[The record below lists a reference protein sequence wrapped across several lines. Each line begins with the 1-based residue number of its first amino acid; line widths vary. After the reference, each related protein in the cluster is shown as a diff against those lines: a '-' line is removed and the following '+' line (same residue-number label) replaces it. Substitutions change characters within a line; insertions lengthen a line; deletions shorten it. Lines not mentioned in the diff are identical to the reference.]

1 MKKIFKQIYKKV
13 LNIVFLIIFTSLL
26 VLPAVYTNSLFGYL
40 PILVEISLLFLSG
53 IYLLIMRRSLF
64 VDGETKSVEV
74 VRGQQI
80 PVSLSIKNNSLFVCS
95 RAKADIFITDYF
107 GNDDSTTQAV
117 FTLDSKSVAE
127 LDFDVMMPHVGVY
140 TTGIRDI
147 CVYGLLGIFSIKI
160 PVHNELSVTVLPK
173 DNEREISLSDDLL
186 TDSPDASSFAENDG
200 FDYTGVREYV
210 LGDSMKKIH
219 WKLSAHSLGYMTK
232 LNETGLRSDVGVIL
246 DMVADSDMKDEEL
259 LYLNDGII
267 ETGLSLINLAR
278 KKDIDNK
285 LVFVDENLQVSL
297 MEPRSEYDCSE
308 LIRNIS
314 KITSSPEKEMKD
326 AEALV
331 LEEMQSVNRSAN
343 IVVCTSR
350 ITDGLLQSLITVK
363 NQQRNPMLFFIV
375 QPDASSQE
383 KKVLANKVKMLDE
396 FGIYYEVL
404 NVKV

>member
-1 MKKIFKQIYKKV
+1 MKKVLKQIYKKV
-13 LNIVFLIIFTSLL
+13 LSIVFLIIFTILL
-26 VLPAVYTNSLFGYL
+26 TIPAVYTNSLFGYL
-40 PILVEISLLFLSG
+40 PILVEVSLLLLSG
-53 IYLLIMRRSLF
+53 IYLMIMRKNLS
-64 VDGETKSVEV
+64 VDGEARCVEV
-74 VRGQQI
+74 IRGQQVQI
-80 PVSLSIKNNSLFVCS
+80 SLTIKNNSLFVCS

-117 FTLDSKSVAE
+117 FTLDSRSTAD
-127 LDFDVMMPHVGVY
+127 LDFDVVMPHIGVY

-160 PVHNELSVTVLPK
+160 PVHNELSVAVLPK

-267 ETGLSLINLAR
+267 ETGLSLINLAC

-285 LVFVDENLQVSL
+285 LVFVDGNLQVSL

-314 KITSSPEKEMKD
+314 RITSSPEKEMKD

-331 LEEMQSVNRSAN
+331 LEEMQSVNRCAN

-350 ITDGLLQSLITVK
+350 ITDGLLQALITVK

-375 QPDASSQE
+375 QPDVSSQE
-383 KKVLANKVKMLDE
+383 KRALANKVKMLDE

>member
-375 QPDASSQE
+375 QPDVSSQE

>member
-1 MKKIFKQIYKKV
+1 MKKVLKQIYKKV
-13 LNIVFLIIFTSLL
+13 LSIVFLIIFTILL
-26 VLPAVYTNSLFGYL
+26 TIPAVYTNSLFGYL
-40 PILVEISLLFLSG
+40 PILVEVSLLLISG
-53 IYLLIMRRSLF
+53 IYLVIMRKSLS
-64 VDGETKSVEV
+64 VDGETKCVDAI
-74 VRGQQI
+74 RGQTVK
-80 PVSLSIKNNSLFVCS
+80 VSLAIKNNSLLVCS
-95 RAKADIFITDYF
+95 SAKANIFITDYF

-117 FTLDSKSVAE
+117 FTLDSRSTAD
-127 LDFDVMMPHVGVY
+127 LDFDVVMPHVGVY

-246 DMVADSDMKDEEL
+246 DMVADNDMKDEEL

-267 ETGLSLINLAR
+267 ETGLSLINIAR

-285 LVFVDENLQVSL
+285 LVFVDDNLQVSL

-331 LEEMQSVNRSAN
+331 LEEMQSVNRCAN

-350 ITDGLLQSLITVK
+350 ITDGLLQALITVK

-375 QPDASSQE
+375 QPDVSSQE
-383 KKVLANKVKMLDE
+383 KKALASKVKMLDE

>member
-1 MKKIFKQIYKKV
+1 MKKALKRIYKKV
-13 LNIVFLIIFTSLL
+13 LSTVFLIIFTILL
-26 VLPAVYTNSLFGYL
+26 TVPAIYTNSLFGYL
-40 PILVEISLLFLSG
+40 PILVEASLLLLSG
-53 IYLLIMRRSLF
+53 IYLMIMKKSLS
-64 VDGETKSVEV
+64 VDGEAKCVEV
-74 VRGQQI
+74 IRGQKVQ
-80 PVSLSIKNNSLFVCS
+80 VSLAIKNNSLFVCS
-95 RAKADIFITDYF
+95 RAKANIFITDYF

-117 FTLDSKSVAE
+117 FTLDSRSTAD
-127 LDFDVMMPHVGVY
+127 LDFDVVMPHVGVY

-210 LGDSMKKIH
+210 PGDSMKKIH

-246 DMVADSDMKDEEL
+246 DMVADNDMKDEEL

-267 ETGLSLINLAR
+267 ETGLSLINIAR

-285 LVFVDENLQVSL
+285 LVFVDDNLQVSL

-331 LEEMQSVNRSAN
+331 VEEMQSVNRCAN

-350 ITDGLLQSLITVK
+350 ITDGLLQALITVK

-375 QPDASSQE
+375 QPDVSSQE
-383 KKVLANKVKMLDE
+383 KKALASKVKMLDE

>member
-1 MKKIFKQIYKKV
+1 MKKIFKQIYKKI
-13 LNIVFLIIFTSLL
+13 LNIVFLIIFTALL

-160 PVHNELSVTVLPK
+160 PY
-173 DNEREISLSDDLL
+173 
-186 TDSPDASSFAENDG
+186 SS
-200 FDYTGVREYV
+200 
-210 LGDSMKKIH
+210 
-219 WKLSAHSLGYMTK
+219 
-232 LNETGLRSDVGVIL
+232 
-246 DMVADSDMKDEEL
+246 
-259 LYLNDGII
+259 
-267 ETGLSLINLAR
+267 
-278 KKDIDNK
+278 
-285 LVFVDENLQVSL
+285 
-297 MEPRSEYDCSE
+297 
-308 LIRNIS
+308 
-314 KITSSPEKEMKD
+314 
-326 AEALV
+326 
-331 LEEMQSVNRSAN
+331 
-343 IVVCTSR
+343 
-350 ITDGLLQSLITVK
+350 
-363 NQQRNPMLFFIV
+363 
-375 QPDASSQE
+375 
-383 KKVLANKVKMLDE
+383 
-396 FGIYYEVL
+396 
-404 NVKV
+404 

>member
-1 MKKIFKQIYKKV
+1 MKKIFKQIYKKI
-13 LNIVFLIIFTSLL
+13 LNIVFLIIFTALL

-375 QPDASSQE
+375 QPDVSSQE